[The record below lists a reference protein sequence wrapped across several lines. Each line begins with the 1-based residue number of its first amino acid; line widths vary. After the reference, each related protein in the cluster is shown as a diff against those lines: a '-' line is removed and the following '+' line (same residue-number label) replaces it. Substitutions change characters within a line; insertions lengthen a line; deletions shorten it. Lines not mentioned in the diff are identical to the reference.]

1 MLANY
6 LRLIIFAAG
15 LLVGVQVPG
24 FVDQYAKRV
33 SAHQIEARENFRG
46 FQEIAD
52 KYFKGDVEALIAHH
66 SASDDRAFK
75 DEAATI
81 RTIYDRLASLT
92 AELAA
97 MRGSLLS
104 QIAHVAFRS
113 NRALLN
119 ETSTEY
125 SYTVPLSPAAI
136 ISGIVIGAVLAMLV
150 ESLLAGCAYALRPRR
165 RHRPAADHL
174 RS

>member
-1 MLANY
+1 MVANY

-33 SAHQIEARENFRG
+33 SAHAIEARENFRG

-66 SASDDRAFK
+66 AASEDRAFK
-75 DEAATI
+75 DEATSI
-81 RTIYDRLASLT
+81 RAIYDRLLMLT

-97 MRGSLLS
+97 LRGSLPA
-104 QIAHVAFRS
+104 QIAHVAFRP
-113 NRALLN
+113 NRELFL
-119 ETSTEY
+119 ETRAAY
-125 SYTVPLSPAAI
+125 SYTVPLSPPAI
-136 ISGIVIGAVLAMLV
+136 VSGIAFGA
-150 ESLLAGCAYALRPRR
+150 LLALLAEGLLGGVFYLVRPRR
-165 RHRPAADHL
+165 HRQPHAARVH
-174 RS
+174 